1 MLRSQQQKVASLQ
14 VTSARRHLRKLQIE
28 AYASAVDVFRAQGVL
43 TKEKLEVLESLG
55 RQFEIPIERH
65 YAELRRALSD
75 GELNSTAKTLIGFDP
90 SPSWFDEA
98 KKFADNFQPFIPKAR
113 FTTNAFRAISNYYTN
128 QKLRDLL
135 PQEEEEGAK
144 NGTDLRGDG
153 EGGEHPYHTR
163 IHPLAAKI
171 LAEWGNDL
179 EDPNVLSRSYLTPV
193 GLSELTDV
201 FPDQDLDFADLENP
215 PLSPSED
222 VTIDNYAL
230 PYGTRRGTEPKT
242 LSTKRRRCVSEL
254 KSHTA
259 DDTPGLESRRSSD
272 KNTPSNL
279 SKVMQDYQMIMNLT
293 KKKKLDQTEPSTDRR
308 RKGKKSESVTQES
321 HTQVSE
327 SKNRSGLIVP
337 CISIDIERMPLSQQ
351 NPSPGKQQKNSSGTT
366 SVVDSPKKPNVKR
379 MKKKQLSLTLSDAK
393 PVASKT
399 PVKQRRKVKLKRI
412 SLVMS
417 PKNVISPDKGSLKT
431 SQISPLPPQQTS
443 PVPADSNQEVTQTD
457 NSITTQVPEHME
469 EVTEPLATCATGNDL
484 INTQEQEDTIPITD
498 PQNYESE
505 LKTAESEDIP
515 CDVIT
520 DTNEANITE
529 GVPLYPD
536 LTPGEVGVAEQT
548 ETPLVTEQAVS
559 EQVVTRRKKR
569 SNTSLDIPSPGKIQ
583 SEIQSLYSPIS
594 SLDTPP
600 DLEKVSHFELVPD
613 DVPLVEKK
621 ISCPVFSPITS
632 SDESQSSD
640 KEGQKVAGKSADHFS
655 LGLQNTSLDVLPQKC
670 SLALS
675 DIVEEVCES
684 ISDPLSPSLVFTREE
699 SKPYTSP
706 DSVFTDSS
714 LMLSKALNSF
724 MSQVI
729 SEQTMDVPATVS
741 DTTQPADMLDT
752 QVLPPGEEL
761 DFAQISASLL
771 SMDQLIVEPTN
782 EPISPTRDHPAD
794 STDS

>member
-1 MLRSQQQKVASLQ
+1 MPRSQKQKVANSQ
-14 VTSARRHLRKLQIE
+14 VTNARRHLRKLQIE

-43 TKEKLEVLESLG
+43 TKEKLEVLENLG

-135 PQEEEEGAK
+135 PQEEETVK
-144 NGTDLRGDG
+144 NGTEVKGDDK
-153 EGGEHPYHTR
+153 GGEHPYHTR

-171 LAEWGNDL
+171 LAEWGSDL
-179 EDPNVLSRSYLTPV
+179 ENSNSLSRSFITPV
-193 GLSELTDV
+193 GLEELTDA
-201 FPDQDLDFADLENP
+201 FPDQELDFADLENP

-230 PYGTRRGTEPKT
+230 SYGTRRGTEPKT
-242 LSTKRRRCVSEL
+242 LSAKRRRCVSEH
-254 KSHTA
+254 KSHTT
-259 DDTPGLESRRSSD
+259 DDTPSIESRRSSD

-279 SKVMQDYQMIMNLT
+279 SKIMQDYQTIMNLT
-293 KKKKLDQTEPSTDRR
+293 KKKKIDQTEPSTDRR

-351 NPSPGKQQKNSSGTT
+351 NPSPGRQQKSASVPTS
-366 SVVDSPKKPNVKR
+366 SVVASPKKPNVKR
-379 MKKKQLSLTLSDAK
+379 MKKKQLSLNISDAK
-393 PVASKT
+393 PTAPKT

-412 SLVMS
+412 SLVVS
-417 PKNVISPDKGSLKT
+417 PKNVTDTGSLKS
-431 SQISPLPPQQTS
+431 SQISPLQQTP
-443 PVPADSNQEVTQTD
+443 PVPADSNQEATQTD
-457 NSITTQVPEHME
+457 TSITTQVSEPME
-469 EVTEPLATCATGNDL
+469 EVTELVATGNDV
-484 INTQEQEDTIPITD
+484 INAQEQENTVSMTEPR
-498 PQNYESE
+498 NYESE
-505 LKTAESEDIP
+505 TVTAEDEDTL

-520 DTNEANITE
+520 DTNETNIPE
-529 GVPLYPD
+529 GVSLFTYT
-536 LTPGEVGVAEQT
+536 TPGGIGSAEQT
-548 ETPLVTEQAVS
+548 GTQVVTEQVVS
-559 EQVVTRRKKR
+559 EQVAMRRKKD
-569 SNTSLDIPSPGKIQ
+569 SNTSLDIPSPDKIRN
-583 SEIQSLYSPIS
+583 EMQSLYSPIS

-600 DLEKVSHFELVPD
+600 DLDNVSHFDLVPD
-613 DVPLVEKK
+613 DTPLFEKK

-632 SDESQSSD
+632 PDESQYSD
-640 KEGQKVAGKSADHFS
+640 KEGQKLAGKSADRFS
-655 LGLQNTSLDVLPQKC
+655 LALGDTSLDVLPQKC

-714 LMLSKALNSF
+714 LMLSKALKSF

-729 SEQTMDVPATVS
+729 SEETMDTPATVS
-741 DTTQPADMLDT
+741 DTTTQLAELLDT

-771 SMDQLIVEPTN
+771 SMDQLIAEPTN
-782 EPISPTRDHPAD
+782 DRISPTQDHPAD
-794 STDS
+794 STDN